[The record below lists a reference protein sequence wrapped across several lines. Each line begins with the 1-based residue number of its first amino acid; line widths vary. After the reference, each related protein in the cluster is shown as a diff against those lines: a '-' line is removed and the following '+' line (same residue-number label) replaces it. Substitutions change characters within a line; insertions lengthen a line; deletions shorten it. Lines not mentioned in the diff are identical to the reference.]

1 MVLFES
7 NLYLPYNR
15 VMAYIQP
22 RGRKRKLKIFR
33 LVILIVVILLLGI
46 GSVWTYQTFFKKDPN
61 QETLDD
67 VLVEMKGTYT
77 RKLIEI
83 TDPFVYTNTRLEK
96 VTILGKE
103 IDLVALYNKYGILYY
118 LAEPM
123 SEEEI
128 NAQFLEIYLFM
139 KPIYNEMITRDYS
152 SEKRIDMFGHE
163 YETLLQYQQ
172 VAEDFVKGMLV
183 FATDMNKS
191 TDNTFNKFDRS
202 FLFDD
207 IRQYVMYK
215 EPEGP
220 FMRMQDKT
228 AMITR
233 YDRELFVK
241 MFKVMAVMYQN
252 LYAKYGITYHCDL
265 CPVPKPAK

>member
-1 MVLFES
+1 MFES
-7 NLYLPYNR
+7 RPCLPYNR

-22 RGRKRKLKIFR
+22 RGKKRKLKIFR
-33 LVILIVVILLLGI
+33 ILVLMGITLLLGL
-46 GSVWTYQTFFKKDPN
+46 GSFWTYTTFFKKAPH

-103 IDLVALYNKYGILYY
+103 TDLVALYAKYGILYY

-123 SEEEI
+123 TEEEI

-139 KPIYNEMITRDYS
+139 KPIYKEIISRDYA

-163 YETLLQYQQ
+163 YTTVQQYQQ
-172 VAEDFVKGMLV
+172 VAEDFVKGLMV
-183 FATDMNKS
+183 FATSMNQS
-191 TDNTFNKFDRS
+191 SDGTFNKFDRS
-202 FLFDD
+202 FLYDD
-207 IRQYVMYK
+207 IREYVMYK
-215 EPEGP
+215 EPEGV
-220 FMRMQDKT
+220 FMRMQDKA

-233 YDRELFVK
+233 YERELFVR
-241 MFKVMAVMYQN
+241 MFKVMAIMHQD
-252 LYAKYGITYHCDL
+252 LYKKYGITYQCDL
-265 CPVPKPAK
+265 CPIPKPVK